1 MDLTC
6 YWYHLEITWNHLW
19 CAILN
24 SVLSF
29 LMLNKLFKR
38 TEDCSV
44 IFSITTG
51 ETASIQGSDGFTCS
65 SRDLFWRFLDRGH
78 ATSIWQI
85 CHNQRDFGPKDKKF
99 VANVKNY
106 WLCPFKFVGMAL
118 AVVAED
124 RQIIDV
130 LEELFAEQVWFLKL
144 VVSYSIALHWT
155 RNLPLKI
162 MVLHS
167 IRYPYTFW
175 FPNIYMPVVL
185 EHYIVYF
192 LKMCSC
198 MKPRVR
204 RLDAASLDWD
214 KRKYCD
220 QVLSSGNCNYNETSI
235 QSVHKIERARIERVF
250 HFIFSLWY
258 LALTASTA
266 L

>member
-1 MDLTC
+1 MVVFPRILRVIVLVKFLFLYSRGCDGSLSGSFIFFRGINAGTRGWGCSWGSKEEQSRPEESSSKRILLTC

-24 SVLSF
+24 SVLYF
-29 LMLNKLFKR
+29 LMFNKLFKR

-185 EHYIVYF
+185 EHYIVN
-192 LKMCSC
+192 L
-198 MKPRVR
+198 R
-204 RLDAASLDWD
+204 R
-214 KRKYCD
+214 
-220 QVLSSGNCNYNETSI
+220 
-235 QSVHKIERARIERVF
+235 ER
-250 HFIFSLWY
+250 
-258 LALTASTA
+258 
-266 L
+266 

>member
-1 MDLTC
+1 MLLTYHIFMDLTC

-65 SRDLFWRFLDRGH
+65 SMDLFWRFLDRGH

-185 EHYIVYF
+185 EHYIVN
-192 LKMCSC
+192 L
-198 MKPRVR
+198 R
-204 RLDAASLDWD
+204 R
-214 KRKYCD
+214 
-220 QVLSSGNCNYNETSI
+220 
-235 QSVHKIERARIERVF
+235 ER
-250 HFIFSLWY
+250 
-258 LALTASTA
+258 
-266 L
+266 